1 MKITYQLRPAN
12 IEDKQFMMYLE
23 KIICAQYPEIVERWD
38 EEYQKNHYEHHFRPK
53 YVSIIQYNENPIGAV
68 SIVSR
73 RKDISI
79 VYIYLLPEFQ
89 DKEIDISL
97 LKLVLKRAKKEHKAV
112 MKCIFKGDNRAK
124 KMYTQF
130 GFELFAEDDLR
141 WHVKWIPS

>member
-1 MKITYQLRPAN
+1 MKITYQLRRAN

-38 EEYQKNHYEHHFRPK
+38 EEYQKNHYKHHFRPK

-79 VYIYLLPEFQ
+79 VYIYLLPKFQ

>member
-1 MKITYQLRPAN
+1 MKITYQLRRAN

-23 KIICAQYPEIVERWD
+23 KIICAQYPEIMESWD

-79 VYIYLLPEFQ
+79 VYIYLLPKFQ